1 MTSREAISIPEG
13 TTRSRSVSAGK
24 QPWEHRGRREEATL
38 QELDSKD
45 GRTART
51 LLLPGD
57 AICSLPSPTPTTSQ
71 NRLAAKC
78 E

>member
-13 TTRSRSVSAGK
+13 ATRSRSVRARK
-24 QPWEHRGRREEATL
+24 QPWEHQGRREEAAL

-51 LLLPGD
+51 LLIPRD
-57 AICSLPSPTPTTSQ
+57 AICSLPSPTTHHFSEPPGRQ
-71 NRLAAKC
+71 V
-78 E
+78 

>member
-13 TTRSRSVSAGK
+13 ATRSSSVSARK
-24 QPWEHRGRREEATL
+24 QPWEHQGRREEAAL

-51 LLLPGD
+51 LLIPGMQS
-57 AICSLPSPTPTTSQ
+57 AHSPPPPPITSQ